1 VKPLEPEDLARLL
14 KTTTRTLGEHGRA
27 VQMLAERLIQTKPSE
42 RELLTAVQQVRN
54 ARAEADTALAMLC
67 DHYAQAAGADWRQFR
82 HQMGV
87 SLGGGRHDGDDPGV
101 PPWVTTFN
109 EPPLPGN

>member
-1 VKPLEPEDLARLL
+1 MKPLEPEDLLRLF

-27 VQMLAERLIQTKPSE
+27 VQMLAEQLIKTNPSE
-42 RELLTAVQQVRN
+42 DDLLRSLQQVRN
-54 ARAEADTALAMLC
+54 ARAETDTALAILC
-67 DHYAQAAGADWRQFR
+67 DHYAYAAGIEWRQFR

-87 SLGGGRHDGDDPGV
+87 AVDAKDDPGV
-101 PPWVTTFN
+101 PPWVATFN